1 MVRRYPVAEGQ
12 DHKKKYMLCLNWLLS
27 DETLDSETE
36 FNLSFL
42 DHLLLGTPASP
53 LTRILLE
60 SRLGDEIVGG
70 GLDTDLFQ
78 NTFSI
83 GLKGVS
89 EDGIQ
94 EVEELIMS
102 TLKKLAEDGFDSDAI
117 EASMNTAEFFL
128 REKNLGSFPLGLAL
142 MLASIVRLS

>member
-12 DHKKKYMLCLNWLLS
+12 DHKKKHMLCLNWLLS

-36 FNLSFL
+36 FNLCFL

-78 NTFSI
+78 ITFSI

-89 EDGIQ
+89 EDDIQ

-117 EASMNTAEFFL
+117 EASMNTVEFSL
-128 REKNLGSFPLGLAL
+128 REKNSGSFPLGLAL